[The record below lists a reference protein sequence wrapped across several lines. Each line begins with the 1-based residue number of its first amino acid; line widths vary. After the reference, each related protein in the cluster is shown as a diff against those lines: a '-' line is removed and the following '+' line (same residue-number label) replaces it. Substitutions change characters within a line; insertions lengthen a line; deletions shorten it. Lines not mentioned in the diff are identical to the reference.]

1 VSTPPAPDPVE
12 LLRELIRFDTTNPP
26 GNEGPCIDYLRD
38 MLEAADCPTE
48 TYALDPARPNLVSR
62 LRGGGDAPPLLLY
75 GHVDVVTTE
84 GQRWT
89 HPPFEAKLVDGEV
102 WGRGALDMK
111 SGVAMMVSAFVAAAG
126 RPDDLPGDLVLAI
139 LSDEENLGEVG
150 ARFLV
155 EQHPELFESVRFALG
170 EVGGSALHLGGRR
183 YYMIEVAEKQ
193 VCWLKATIHG
203 SGGHGALP
211 HRGGTM
217 ARLGSLLGEL
227 DRARLPMRVT
237 AAAEAMIETMAAGA
251 DDPLRTTLLALLDPD
266 TADAALAA
274 LPSPQDR
281 LFEAVL
287 RNTVNAT
294 VVTGGSKINVIPSK
308 VELEL
313 DGRLVPGATPDDLLD
328 DLAPLLGDDVEVAV
342 LRHDAGPR
350 EPDLAL
356 FETLAEV
363 VRELDTDGV
372 AVPMLLIGVTDGRYF
387 SRLGIQTYGFLPLEL
402 PEDFPRTLAHAADER
417 VPASALAFGTEAI
430 TRVLHRFELAR

>member
-1 VSTPPAPDPVE
+1 MSTAPAPDPVE

-26 GNEGPCIDYLRD
+26 GNEGPCIEHLRD
-38 MLEAADCPTE
+38 VFEGAGRPTE
-48 TYALDPARPNLVSR
+48 VYALDPARPNLVSR

-75 GHVDVVTTE
+75 GHVDVVGTH

-89 HPPFEAKLVDGEV
+89 HPPFEARLVDGEV

-111 SGVAMMVSAFVAAAG
+111 SGVAMMVSAFVAATA
-126 RPDDLPGDLVLAI
+126 RSDDLPGDVVLAI

-155 EQHPELFESVRFALG
+155 EQHPELFEGIRFALG
-170 EVGGSALHLGGRR
+170 EVGGSAMYLGGRR
-183 YYMIEVAEKQ
+183 FYMIEVAEKQ

-203 SGGHGALP
+203 PGGHGALP

-217 ARLGSLLGEL
+217 ARVGSLLGEL

-237 AAAEAMIETMAAGA
+237 AAAEAMIETMAEAA
-251 DDPLRTTLLALLDPD
+251 DDALRTTLLALLDPD

-294 VVTGGSKINVIPSK
+294 VVTGGGKINVIPSE
-308 VELEL
+308 VELQL
-313 DGRLVPGATPDDLLD
+313 DGRLVPGATPEDLLE

-342 LRHDAGPR
+342 LRNDAGSP
-350 EPDLAL
+350 EPDLGL

-363 VRELDTDGV
+363 VRELDPDGV

-387 SRLGIQTYGFLPLEL
+387 SRLGIQTYGFLPLDL
-402 PEDFPRTLAHAADER
+402 PENFPRTLAHAADER

-430 TRVLHRFELAR
+430 TRVLHRFGSAG

>member
-1 VSTPPAPDPVE
+1 VTDLVPDPVE

-26 GNEGPCIDYLRD
+26 GNEGPCIAHIKEL
-38 MLEAADCPTE
+38 LERAGCETEVVAADPS
-48 TYALDPARPNLVSR
+48 RPNLIARLPRDGASR
-62 LRGGGDAPPLLLY
+62 PLLLY
-75 GHVDVVTTE
+75 GHVDVVTTD

-111 SGVAMMVSAFVAAAG
+111 SGVAMMASAFVAAAA

-203 SGGHGALP
+203 PGGHGALP

-237 AAAEAMIETMAAGA
+237 PAAEAMIETMAAGA

-328 DLAPLLGDDVEVAV
+328 DLAPLLDDDVEVAV

-363 VRELDTDGV
+363 VRELDPGGV

-387 SRLGIQTYGFLPLEL
+387 SRLGIQTYGFLPLDL
-402 PEDFPRTLAHAADER
+402 PEEFPRTLAHAADER

-430 TRVLHRFELAR
+430 SRVLHRFGSAR

>member
-1 VSTPPAPDPVE
+1 MSTAPAPDPVE

-26 GNEGPCIDYLRD
+26 GNEGPCIDHLRD
-38 MLEAADCPTE
+38 VLEAAGRPTE
-48 TYALDPARPNLVSR
+48 VYALDPARPNLVSR

-75 GHVDVVTTE
+75 GHVDVVPTD

-89 HPPFEAKLVDGEV
+89 HPPFEARLVDGEV

-111 SGVAMMVSAFVAAAG
+111 SGVAMMVSAFVAAAA
-126 RPDDLPGDLVLAI
+126 RSDDLPGDVVLAI

-155 EQHPELFESVRFALG
+155 EQHPELFEGVRFALG
-170 EVGGSALHLGGRR
+170 EVGGSAMHLGGRR
-183 YYMIEVAEKQ
+183 FYMIEVAEKQ

-203 SGGHGALP
+203 PGGHGALP

-227 DRARLPMRVT
+227 DGSRLPMRVT
-237 AAAEAMIETMAAGA
+237 AAAEAMIETMARAA
-251 DDPLRTTLLALLDPD
+251 DDPLQTTLLALLDPD

-274 LPSPQDR
+274 LPSPQGR

-294 VVTGGSKINVIPSK
+294 VVTGGSKINVIPSE

-313 DGRLVPGATPDDLLD
+313 DGRLVPGASPEDLLE

-342 LRHDAGPR
+342 LRHDAGSR
-350 EPDLAL
+350 EPDLGL
-356 FETLAEV
+356 FGTLAEV
-363 VRELDTDGV
+363 VRELDSDGV

-387 SRLGIQTYGFLPLEL
+387 SRLGIQTYGFLPLDL

-430 TRVLHRFELAR
+430 TRVLHRFGSAA